1 MSCIVWHQSRKGGWF
16 GGQSSNTFEPYV
28 FWHSCR
34 LLTTLSFVP
43 LLSRFCCHC
52 SCTVAHTP
60 WRLTTS
66 RSWPLNVAVV
76 ATSRATRRPCEHA
89 RVAQL
94 GGSCGQQC
102 ADPVGLLCSG
112 YRDSVGVSMH
122 IFSWIRVLS
131 TVLVAR
137 PEVSVNS
144 RPLAPLNL
152 MKQCR
157 CSPLTRVFAC
167 KTCAPTTD
175 SRRNAVVDL
184 AAQTCSC

>member
-1 MSCIVWHQSRKGGWF
+1 MVIGFCMMSSPERPKPKASFRKDVRCIVWHQSRKGGWF

-112 YRDSVGVSMH
+112 YRDSVGFRC
-122 IFSWIRVLS
+122 IFS
-131 TVLVAR
+131 AGF
-137 PEVSVNS
+137 VSFPQFWS
-144 RPLAPLNL
+144 LGLKSA
-152 MKQCR
+152 
-157 CSPLTRVFAC
+157 
-167 KTCAPTTD
+167 
-175 SRRNAVVDL
+175 
-184 AAQTCSC
+184 